1 MPKKPDIEKEIKF
14 IEYFCEGETQGNAT
28 QSCIKA
34 GWDKEKKPAQMG
46 AYLRKKLSSEIRKKN
61 EERIA
66 NSSGPAISVLKD
78 LLGSEQDSV
87 RLNTAKLLLE
97 LGNFSSQNI
106 NVNIEDNKSKTD
118 DELIAEL
125 HTLLKD
131 IPNLDPKLQFV
142 KDQGDTDDLANDL
155 PVTETNLTKSK
166 LRH

>member
-1 MPKKPDIEKEIKF
+1 M
-14 IEYFCEGETQGNAT
+14 
-28 QSCIKA
+28 
-34 GWDKEKKPAQMG
+34 
-46 AYLRKKLSSEIRKKN
+46 
-61 EERIA
+61 
-66 NSSGPAISVLKD
+66 
-78 LLGSEQDSV
+78 
-87 RLNTAKLLLE
+87 LLE

-142 KDQGDTDDLANDL
+142 KDQGNTDDLANDL
-155 PVTETNLTKSK
+155 SVTETNLTKSK

>member
-1 MPKKPDIEKEIKF
+1 
-14 IEYFCEGETQGNAT
+14 
-28 QSCIKA
+28 
-34 GWDKEKKPAQMG
+34 
-46 AYLRKKLSSEIRKKN
+46 
-61 EERIA
+61 
-66 NSSGPAISVLKD
+66 
-78 LLGSEQDSV
+78 GSEQDSV